1 LHQNRRI
8 CKRFFA
14 EIKNVF
20 TVPLNPVTP
29 EFTATARKTAYFYR
43 NIMSEL
49 PENHPDGLPAAAAA
63 GKPQAVPELAVVALV
78 ILVAL
83 LAVYLPGC
91 GGDFIRNWDDN
102 KYLVDNA
109 AAHGFSLANIK
120 AAFSQ
125 SFVGN
130 YAPLHIISY
139 MVDYTLWGVNPFW
152 SRLVNVLLHGVN
164 GVLFYY
170 LLRRMSW
177 LALPALLAALFFV
190 LHPVQVESVAWI
202 SQRKSVLAMV
212 FTLATMVLYR
222 RAGEGKQGAVRNYLP
237 ALALFVLA
245 LLAKSAVVFLPAA
258 LLVFEL
264 TQGKKRPWPELV
276 RIITPFALLAL
287 LFCVVTVTTQHEAR
301 AGWHGGSPLA
311 TFYTM
316 AVVAIRY
323 LRMILLPT
331 QLSALYDPVIY
342 HSLLEPVVAGS
353 LLLLAALAAAMVRW
367 GKRYPAQLFWALFS
381 LLALLPVSQ
390 VVPLTTLMN
399 DRYLYFPLLGV
410 VALVVGSLTPLL
422 TTATLR
428 GRGVLGLAVAL
439 LLLLAFLSERRVLV
453 WKDDLTLWSDA
464 VQKAPGSQFARQGL
478 AEALEARGDLA
489 GAIGHYLVA
498 LQIDPGSPEL
508 NSQAGVVL
516 AQQGDFRRALPLLRT
531 AQRLKP
537 DNSAYRNNLAG
548 ALLESGSYREAI
560 GELKA
565 LESASAPSTRSS
577 CMLGALYE
585 KTGDAASA
593 TLYFNK
599 AAALDAARA
608 GEECSAVRNLLGL
621 H

>member
-1 LHQNRRI
+1 
-8 CKRFFA
+8 
-14 EIKNVF
+14 
-20 TVPLNPVTP
+20 
-29 EFTATARKTAYFYR
+29 
-43 NIMSEL
+43 MSEH
-49 PENHPDGLPAAAAA
+49 PENSPGGSLAAAPT
-63 GKPQAVPELAVVALV
+63 GKPQAVPELAVVAVV
-78 ILVAL
+78 ILLAL

-152 SRLVNVLLHGVN
+152 SRLVNVLLHAVN

-177 LALPALLAALFFV
+177 LVLPALLAALFFV

-202 SQRKSVLAMV
+202 SQRKSVLAMA
-212 FTLATMVLYR
+212 FTLATMILYR
-222 RAGEGKQGAVRNYLP
+222 RAGAAKQVTVLIYLP
-237 ALALFVLA
+237 ALAMFVLA
-245 LLAKSAVVFLPAA
+245 LLTKSAVVFLPAA
-258 LLVFEL
+258 LLVSEL
-264 TQGKKRPWPELV
+264 IRDKKRSWPELV

-301 AGWHGGSPLA
+301 TGWHGGSPLA
-311 TFYTM
+311 TFCTM
-316 AVVAIRY
+316 AVVAMRY

-353 LLLLAALAAAMVRW
+353 LLLLAALGTGMVLW
-367 GKRYPAQLFWALFS
+367 GKRHPAQLFWALFA

-390 VVPLTTLMN
+390 IVPLTTLIN

-410 VALVVGSLTPLL
+410 AALVVGGLTPLL
-422 TTATLR
+422 TAATLR
-428 GRGVLGLAVAL
+428 GRGLVGVAVVVLLIW
-439 LLLLAFLSERRVLV
+439 AFLSEQRVLV

-498 LQIDPGSPEL
+498 LQIDPASPEL

-516 AQQGDFRRALPLLRT
+516 AQQGDFSRALPLLRT
-531 AQRLKP
+531 AQRLRP

-548 ALLESGSYREAI
+548 ALLESGAYREAI
-560 GELKA
+560 IELKA
-565 LESASAPSTRSS
+565 LESASAPTTRSS

-585 KTGDAASA
+585 KTGDAATA
-593 TLYFNK
+593 MLYFNK

-608 GEECSAVRNLLGL
+608 GEECPAVRNLLGL
-621 H
+621 Q